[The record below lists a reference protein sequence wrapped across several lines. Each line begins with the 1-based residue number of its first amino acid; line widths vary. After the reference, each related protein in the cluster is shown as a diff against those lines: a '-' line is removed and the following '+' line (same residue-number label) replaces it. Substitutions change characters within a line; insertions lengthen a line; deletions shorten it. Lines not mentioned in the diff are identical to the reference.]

1 MASKNFR
8 EAYNSS
14 SRNNH
19 RKYLISIFNNYK
31 SIQTSTTN
39 FANSFIVAGLFY
51 PSVVLLNLE
60 LDVENTLLA
69 F

>member
-8 EAYNSS
+8 EACNSS
-14 SRNNH
+14 SPNNH

-31 SIQTSTTN
+31 LIQTYTTN
-39 FANSFIVAGLFY
+39 CANSYIVVGLFY

-60 LDVENTLLA
+60 FDIENTLLDY
-69 F
+69 

>member
-31 SIQTSTTN
+31 SIQTYTTN
-39 FANSFIVAGLFY
+39 CANSYIVVGLFY
-51 PSVVLLNLE
+51 PSVVFLNLE
-60 LDVENTLLA
+60 LDIENTLLA